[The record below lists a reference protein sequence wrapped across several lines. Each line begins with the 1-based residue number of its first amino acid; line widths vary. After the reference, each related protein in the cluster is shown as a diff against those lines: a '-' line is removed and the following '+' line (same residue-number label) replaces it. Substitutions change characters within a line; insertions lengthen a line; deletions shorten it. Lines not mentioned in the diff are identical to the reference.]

1 MISRVKPLMCDAVAV
16 CGLTLLLL
24 VSGCGGGGTS
34 TSAVTLTLKSIAVT
48 GASSVNVG
56 APAPFT
62 ATGTFSDGTTRNLT
76 ASVTWSSS
84 TAANATI
91 SGTGLATGVL
101 SGTTM
106 ITAKDNATG
115 ITSPAVTLTV
125 VAVLSSIAITPMPAF
140 NIAPG
145 GTQNF
150 SASAT
155 FNDGTM
161 QATFTTSCAWMSS
174 NTAAVT
180 IGASTGVAMVPNNAA
195 VGATSN
201 ISCSATIPAGTPTVT
216 SNTVVATITTTP
228 PMAITTTSL
237 PNAIVGAA
245 YDQPI
250 QTSGGDS
257 TAVTFALANS
267 TTLPAWASLNASTG
281 HITGTPAAGDVGT
294 SAPFQISATQS
305 GNTVTS
311 GNLTLTVLASINA
324 ELNGSYAF
332 LLRGF
337 VGGHAITIGGS
348 FIADGAGNITD
359 GVMDINDASPSPQ
372 TDLTISAGL
381 YSVGTDNRGHLTLT
395 TSGGAQSF
403 DFSLGSMSA
412 GVASLG
418 HIISRQASLSTVGS
432 AISGVFKKQNTSA
445 FNLTNSTGIGGDFA
459 FLSEGADSGGNRL
472 ATASRVTINTNA
484 SLTNGAID
492 INDNGSFDNGL
503 PGPLPF
509 TGSVDNSGAIASA
522 TGRGTM
528 TLNIAPPSGPTLH
541 QAFYVVSGGEVLIL
555 SIDPVDANHTLYSSS
570 ALRQST
576 TFCPTTGACNFSN
589 NALNGNAVVYVQSNS
604 GPGSVASCSVAGV
617 STVQVGVLTFTPATT
632 SFSGGFDTN
641 ACGTIAT
648 PSTATASGNY
658 SVASNGR
665 VTLSNYGNN
674 PPFFY
679 MVDTNHAFIIGTNGG
694 MVETGVGEPQA
705 APPFTVISGG
715 GAFGAE
721 SPPVRGSLVYSGV
734 ETVTAGT
741 PNSITQIRQD
751 QNAIQGGLRENVPL
765 TTDTF
770 TIDATGR
777 ITFGSGTK
785 VGYFINSTR
794 SVVIDVQ
801 STDNRPTIS
810 ISDNQ

>member
-1 MISRVKPLMCDAVAV
+1 
-16 CGLTLLLL
+16 
-24 VSGCGGGGTS
+24 
-34 TSAVTLTLKSIAVT
+34 
-48 GASSVNVG
+48 
-56 APAPFT
+56 
-62 ATGTFSDGTTRNLT
+62 
-76 ASVTWSSS
+76 
-84 TAANATI
+84 
-91 SGTGLATGVL
+91 
-101 SGTTM
+101 
-106 ITAKDNATG
+106 
-115 ITSPAVTLTV
+115 
-125 VAVLSSIAITPMPAF
+125 
-140 NIAPG
+140 
-145 GTQNF
+145 
-150 SASAT
+150 
-155 FNDGTM
+155 
-161 QATFTTSCAWMSS
+161 
-174 NTAAVT
+174 
-180 IGASTGVAMVPNNAA
+180 MVPNNVA

-201 ISCSATIPAGTPTVT
+201 ISCSAAIPAGTPTVT

-228 PMAITTTSL
+228 SLAITTTSL
-237 PNAIVGAA
+237 PNTIVGAA

-250 QTSGGDS
+250 QTSGGDG
-257 TAVTFALANS
+257 TAITFALANS
-267 TTLPAWASLNASTG
+267 TTLPAWASLNTSTG
-281 HITGTPAAGDVGT
+281 LITGTPAAGDVGT

-311 GNLTLTVLASINA
+311 GNLTLTVLVSINS

-337 VGGHAITIGGS
+337 ASGHAITIGGS
-348 FIADGAGNITD
+348 FMADGAGNITG

-372 TDLTISAGL
+372 TDLTITASS
-381 YSVGTDNRGHLTLT
+381 YSVGTDNRGQLTLI
-395 TSGGAQSF
+395 TSGGTQRF
-403 DFSLGSMSA
+403 DFSLGSISA

-418 HIISRQASLSTVGS
+418 HIISRQATLSTVGS

-459 FLSEGADSGGNRL
+459 FLSEGTDSGRNRV
-472 ATASRVTINTNA
+472 ATAGRVTINTNA

-509 TGSVDNSGAIASA
+509 TGSVDNSGAITST

-589 NALNGNAVVYVQSNS
+589 NALNGNAVVYIQSNS

-617 STVQVGVLTFTPATT
+617 STVQVGALTFTPATT

-648 PSTATASGNY
+648 PSTATASGIY

-674 PPFFY
+674 PPFLY

-694 MVETGVGEPQA
+694 RVETGVGEPQA

-715 GAFGAE
+715 RAFGAE
-721 SPPVRGSLVYSGV
+721 SPAVSGSLVYSGV

-741 PNSITQIRQD
+741 QNSITQIRQD

-765 TTDTF
+765 PIDTF

-777 ITFGSGTK
+777 ITFGSGAK

-810 ISDNQ
+810 ISDNP

>member
-1 MISRVKPLMCDAVAV
+1 MSSRVKSIMCNAVAV
-16 CGLTLLLL
+16 CGLALLVL

-34 TSAVTLTLKSIAVT
+34 TPAVTSTLKSIAVT
-48 GASSVNVG
+48 GGSSVNVG
-56 APAPFT
+56 ATDPFT
-62 ATGTFSDGTTRNLT
+62 ATGTFSDGTTQNLT

-84 TAANATI
+84 TPANATI
-91 SGTGLATGVL
+91 SGTGLATGVH

-125 VAVLSSIAITPMPAF
+125 VAVLSSIAITPMPAV

-161 QATFTTSCAWMSS
+161 QATFTTSCAWTSS

-201 ISCSATIPAGTPTVT
+201 ISCSATIPAGTPTLT

-228 PMAITTTSL
+228 PLAITTSSL

-245 YDQPI
+245 YAQPI
-250 QTSGGDS
+250 QTSGGDG
-257 TAVTFALANS
+257 TAITFALANS
-267 TTLPAWASLNASTG
+267 TTLPAWASLNTSTG
-281 HITGTPAAGDVGT
+281 LITGTPAAGDVGT

-311 GNLTLTVLASINA
+311 GNLTLTVDASPNA
-324 ELNGSYAF
+324 ELNGTYAF

-337 VGGHAITIGGS
+337 VGAHAQTIGGS
-348 FIADGAGNITD
+348 FTADGAGNITG
-359 GVMDINDASPSPQ
+359 GVMDINGASPSPQ
-372 TDLTISAGL
+372 TDLAIVAGS
-381 YSVGTDNRGHLTLT
+381 YSVGTDNRGQLTLS
-395 TSGGAQSF
+395 TSSSTQRF
-403 DFSLGSMSA
+403 DFSLGSISA

-459 FLSEGADSGGNRL
+459 FLSGGADSGGNRV
-472 ATASRVTINTNA
+472 ATAGRLTINTNT

-503 PGPLPF
+503 LGPLPF
-509 TGSVDNSGAIASA
+509 TGSVDNSGAIDPI

-528 TLNIAPPSGPTLH
+528 TLNIAPPSGPTFH

-555 SIDPVDANHTLYSSS
+555 SIDPVDANHPLYSSS

-576 TFCPTTGACNFSN
+576 TFCPTTGACSFTN
-589 NALNGNAVVYVQSNS
+589 NALNGNAVVYIQSNS
-604 GPGSVASCSVAGV
+604 GPSSVTSCSVAGV
-617 STVQVGVLTFTPATT
+617 STVQVGALTFTFATT

-648 PSTATASGNY
+648 PSTATVSGNY

-665 VTLSNYGNN
+665 VTLSNSGSN
-674 PPFFY
+674 PPFLY
-679 MVDTNHAFIIGTNGG
+679 MVDTNHVFIIGTNPAR
-694 MVETGVGEPQA
+694 VESGVGEPQA

-715 GAFGAE
+715 RAFGAE
-721 SPPVRGSLVYSGV
+721 SPAVSGSLVYSGV

-751 QNAIQGGLRENVPL
+751 QNAVQGGLRENVPL
-765 TTDTF
+765 PDETF

-785 VGYFINSTR
+785 VGYFISSTR
-794 SVVIDVQ
+794 SAVIDVQ